1 MSDELKFGTSGLRG
15 LAGELL
21 GGSAQRHAAAF
32 LLYLREIGKAGSGEV
47 FIARDLRASSPAI
60 SAQISAAIA
69 GLGMTPVD
77 CGVLPTPALALH
89 AMAHDAPAIM
99 VTGSHIP
106 ADRNGLKFYTAKG
119 EITKADEA
127 GILAALPRAT
137 GVFQPAAARDAFAR
151 AGDRYRRR
159 YMGLLSPGLL
169 NGWRIGVFEH
179 SSVARDILVSL
190 LTRAGADV
198 LRLGRADVFVAVDT
212 EATQDPLFSARQR
225 WIESYRL
232 DGIVSTDGD
241 ADRPLV
247 IDGKGDFLR
256 GDLLGLLTARLVG
269 AHAIVTPVTSN
280 SAIET
285 KGGIANVRRTRVGS
299 PYVIT
304 GMEGAR
310 GGADSVV
317 VGFEANG
324 GVLLGNAVTVNGITL
339 AALPTRDAVLPILAA
354 LSIAAQ
360 SRCGLADLTDATG
373 LSHALSDR
381 LQDVNIER
389 SAEFV
394 RRLTKDT
401 SYAAAF
407 FVGAGKPVGLSSIDG
422 PRFRLS
428 GGEIVHYRP
437 SGNAPELRC
446 YVEARTPERAQTLL
460 DWGLKAAAEAIGS
473 KPRGGDI
480 KAQAGS
486 GV

>member
-1 MSDELKFGTSGLRG
+1 MVSDKLKFGTSGLRG

-21 GGSAQRHAAAF
+21 DGSAQRYTAAF
-32 LLYLREIGKAGSGEV
+32 LLYLREVGKVGSGEV

-60 SAQISAAIA
+60 AADVAAAIA
-69 GLGMTPVD
+69 GVGLTPVD
-77 CGVLPTPALALH
+77 IGTLPTPALALH
-89 AMAHDAPAIM
+89 AMANDAPSIM
-99 VTGSHIP
+99 ITGSHIP
-106 ADRNGLKFYTAKG
+106 ADRNGLKFYTPRG

-127 GILAALPRAT
+127 GILAALPKA
-137 GVFQPAAARDAFAR
+137 GGPFPPAIPRDAFAQ

-159 YMGLLSPGLL
+159 YLGLLPPGLL

-190 LTRAGADV
+190 LTRAGAEV
-198 LRLGRADVFVAVDT
+198 LRLGRAESFVAVDT

-225 WIESYRL
+225 WIDSYRL

-247 IDGKGDFLR
+247 IDGKGGFLR

-269 AHAIVTPVTSN
+269 AQSIVTPVTSN

-285 KGGIANVRRTRVGS
+285 KGGVANVRRTRVGS

-310 GGADSVV
+310 AGSEGVI

-324 GVLLGNAVTVNGITL
+324 GVLLGDTVTVNGVTL

-360 SRCGLADLTDATG
+360 SRCGLADLTDAVG

-381 LQDVNIER
+381 IQDVNIDKA
-389 SAEFV
+389 AEFV
-394 RRLTKDT
+394 RRLTKET
-401 SYAAAF
+401 SYAAAY

-446 YVEARTPERAQTLL
+446 YVEAKTPERARTLL
-460 DWGLKAAAEAIGS
+460 DWGLKAAAEAV
-473 KPRGGDI
+473 GGTR
-480 KAQAGS
+480 
-486 GV
+486 